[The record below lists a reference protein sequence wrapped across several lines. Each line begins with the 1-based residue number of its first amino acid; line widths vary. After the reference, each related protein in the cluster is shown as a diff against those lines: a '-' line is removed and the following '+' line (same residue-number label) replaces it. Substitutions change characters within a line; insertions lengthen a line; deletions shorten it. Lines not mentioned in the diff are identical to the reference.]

1 MLSYLFCELFRH
13 EAVTVTS
20 THTFS
25 LDFFHAWDWVSYS
38 YFSSF
43 LTKFRQLVHTHT
55 VATCASPEKNKSK
68 ENTNRE
74 VLAGWRQERRWIL
87 HLLLSQGFVCKSVG
101 DFKKPP
107 RRVGENKRS
116 YVDGL
121 NVFWAA
127 PRSPASLSP
136 NSHHKRL
143 TWTLNTCH
151 FLFFPTNRR
160 IYQNTGSNLA
170 GAILTSIKH
179 CLVYLFISSF
189 TDILPASE
197 MCVDYKERH
206 KKRIF
211 YGQADRKR

>member
-1 MLSYLFCELFRH
+1 MNFTSSPKSRFCLQIW
-13 EAVTVTS
+13 T
-20 THTFS
+20 
-25 LDFFHAWDWVSYS
+25 
-38 YFSSF
+38 
-43 LTKFRQLVHTHT
+43 
-55 VATCASPEKNKSK
+55 
-68 ENTNRE
+68 
-74 VLAGWRQERRWIL
+74 
-87 HLLLSQGFVCKSVG
+87 

-160 IYQNTGSNLA
+160 IYQNAGSNLA

-179 CLVYLFISSF
+179 CLVYLFLSSF

-197 MCVDYKERH
+197 MSVDYKERH
-206 KKRIF
+206 KKRIRLTVSDKTH
-211 YGQADRKR
+211 YQLVQWCKNVIIVRKIIKIIFTTESRN